1 MRKPSPATLLTVF
14 IILLALAARL
24 IPGPRTIDDSYN
36 TFRYA
41 RNLLAGEGF
50 VFNPGQPVLGTTTPL
65 YAFSMA
71 AIGALT
77 GGANA
82 NFPLNAWLF
91 NALADAATCFL
102 LIRLGKSLGKKKD
115 GIRWVG
121 YAAALAWAIAPY
133 SVTFSIGGLETSV
146 YVFLLTALAL
156 AYAERRRSLTG
167 LLGALAILTRPDAV
181 LLVAPMILDRL
192 VRALRKTDEPLSLRE
207 LLAFLIPTLAW
218 AAAATLLFGSPV
230 PHSVQAK
237 MGAYVLSANDA
248 LIRLIQHYATP
259 FLEQHLLGPALAV
272 GLGLVLYPFLY
283 LIGARRLYRLEPRLL
298 AWLVYPWLYLLV
310 FALPNPLIFRWY
322 LTPPLPAYFFG
333 ILAGVETLVL
343 GRKAMG
349 DVSMRSESM
358 REEPTARPYDP
369 SPQNSEVPSSISI
382 QQSAFSNSSSPLPQ
396 NASTQTSSTQP
407 SVKRRIALCVL
418 LILPTLLL
426 LTDWQLHPDHGPDR
440 PAPEMAW
447 YKLELLYRQAADFV
461 APQISASSVLAAGDV
476 GVLGYYTPGRILD
489 TVGLNSTEALKYY
502 PLDKRY
508 YVINYA
514 IAPDLI
520 IDQQPDWVVILEVYG
535 RLGLLPD
542 PRFQARYEL
551 VKILPTDIYGS
562 QGMLIYKRR

>member
-1 MRKPSPATLLTVF
+1 MRKPSLPALLTA
-14 IILLALAARL
+14 IILLLALAARL
-24 IPGPRTIDDSYN
+24 IPGPRTIDDSYI

-50 VFNPGQPVLGTTTPL
+50 VYNPGQPVLGTTTPL
-65 YAFSMA
+65 YTFSMA
-71 AIGALT
+71 AVGLLT
-77 GGANA
+77 GGVAA
-82 NFPLNAWLF
+82 KFPVNAWLF
-91 NALADAATCFL
+91 NALADAAACYL
-102 LIRLGKSLGKKKD
+102 LIRLGRRSGAAWP
-115 GIRWVG
+115 GF
-121 YAAALAWAIAPY
+121 AAALAWSIAPY
-133 SVTFSIGGLETSV
+133 SVTFSIGGLETSL
-146 YVFLLTALAL
+146 YVFLMTALAL
-156 AYAERRRSLTG
+156 AYAERRRTLTG

-181 LLVAPMILDRL
+181 LLVAPLILDRL
-192 VRALRKTDEPLSLRE
+192 VRAIRKSDEPLSAKE
-207 LLAFLIPTLAW
+207 LLAFLVPTLAW

-283 LIGARRLYRLEPRLL
+283 LVGARRIYRAEPRLL
-298 AWLVYPWLYLLV
+298 AWLVYPWLYFLV

-322 LTPPLPAYFFG
+322 LTPPLPAYFLG
-333 ILAGVETLVL
+333 ILAGIETLMIGEKRYSVL
-343 GRKAMG
+343 GIRNPASNPKPPVKPNTELPHTELP
-349 DVSMRSESM
+349 DSLSL
-358 REEPTARPYDP
+358 PPYSSTPDAA
-369 SPQNSEVPSSISI
+369 PSSISI
-382 QQSAFSNSSSPLPQ
+382 QQSAFSHSLSRKSLRTR
-396 NASTQTSSTQP
+396 AVLT
-407 SVKRRIALCVL
+407 IIL

-426 LTDWQLHPDHGPDR
+426 LSDWRLHPDHGLDR

-461 APQISASSVLAAGDV
+461 APQMSAKSVLAAGDV
-476 GVLGYYTPGRILD
+476 GVLGYYTPGIILD
-489 TVGLNSTEALKYY
+489 TVGLNSAEALQYY

-542 PRFQARYEL
+542 PRFQAQYQL
-551 VKILPTDIYGS
+551 VKTIPTDIYGS
-562 QGMLIYKRR
+562 EGMLIYKRR

>member
-14 IILLALAARL
+14 IVLLALAARL
-24 IPGPRTIDDSYN
+24 IPGPRTIDDSYI

-50 VFNPGQPVLGTTTPL
+50 VYNPGQPVLGTTTPL
-65 YAFSMA
+65 YTFSMA

-77 GGANA
+77 GGVNA

-91 NALADAATCFL
+91 NALADAATCY
-102 LIRLGKSLGKKKD
+102 LIISLGIYLAKRKD
-115 GIRWVG
+115 GIRWAG
-121 YAAALAWAIAPY
+121 YAAALVWAVAPY

-181 LLVAPMILDRL
+181 LLVAPLILDRL
-192 VRALRKTDEPLSLRE
+192 VRTIRKTDEPLSANE

-218 AAAATLLFGSPV
+218 AATASLLFGSPV

-237 MGAYVLSANDA
+237 MGAYVLATNDA

-283 LIGARRLYRLEPRLL
+283 LIGAKRIYRLEPRLL
-298 AWLVYPWLYLLV
+298 AWLVYPWLYFLV

-333 ILAGVETLVL
+333 ILAGMEMLV
-343 GRKAMG
+343 MG
-349 DVSMRSESM
+349 KSKQVNVSMSSEVMS
-358 REEPTARPYDP
+358 EEQPPLPTSTSSAP
-369 SPQNSEVPSSISI
+369 SSPPQNS
-382 QQSAFSNSSSPLPQ
+382 
-396 NASTQTSSTQP
+396 STQNSSTQP
-407 SVKRRIALCVL
+407 SLKLRVALC
-418 LILPTLLL
+418 ILLL
-426 LTDWQLHPDHGPDR
+426 LPALLSLTDWQLHPDHGPDR

-447 YKLELLYRQAADFV
+447 YKLELLYRKAADFV
-461 APQISASSVLAAGDV
+461 APQMTASSVLAAGDV
-476 GVLGYYTPGRILD
+476 GVLGYFTPGRILD
-489 TVGLNSTEALKYY
+489 TVGLNSPEALKYY
-502 PLDKRY
+502 PLDNRY

-514 IAPDLI
+514 VAPDLI

-542 PRFQARYEL
+542 PRFQAGYEL
-551 VKILPTDIYGS
+551 VKTLPTDIYGS
-562 QGMLIYKRR
+562 QGMLIFKKK

>member
-14 IILLALAARL
+14 IVLLALAARL
-24 IPGPRTIDDSYN
+24 IPGPRTIDDSYI

-50 VFNPGQPVLGTTTPL
+50 VYNPDQPVLGTTTPL

-77 GGANA
+77 GGKNA
-82 NFPLNAWLF
+82 NFPANAWLF
-91 NALADAATCFL
+91 NALADAATCYL
-102 LIRLGKSLGKKKD
+102 LIRLGIYLGKKAD
-115 GIRWVG
+115 GVGWTG
-121 YAAALAWAIAPY
+121 YAAALVWSIAPY
-133 SVTFSIGGLETSV
+133 SVTFSIGGLETSL

-156 AYAERRRSLTG
+156 AYAERRRNLTG

-192 VRALRKTDEPLSLRE
+192 VRALRKTDEPLSLKE
-207 LLAFLIPTLAW
+207 LLAFLVPTLAW
-218 AAAATLLFGSPV
+218 AAVATLLFGSPV

-298 AWLVYPWLYLLV
+298 AWLVYPWLYFLV

-333 ILAGVETLVL
+333 ILAGVETLVM

-349 DVSMRSESM
+349 DVSMRSEAM
-358 REEPTARPYDP
+358 RQGTSLY
-369 SPQNSEVPSSISI
+369 
-382 QQSAFSNSSSPLPQ
+382 PQ
-396 NASTQTSSTQP
+396 NASTQNSSTQP
-407 SVKRRIALCVL
+407 SLKRRIALCIL

-447 YKLELLYRQAADFV
+447 YKLELLYREAADFV
-461 APQISASSVLAAGDV
+461 APQMSANSVLAAGDV

-489 TVGLNSTEALKYY
+489 TVGLNSAEALKYY

-520 IDQQPDWVVILEVYG
+520 IDQRPDWVVILEVYG

-542 PRFQARYEL
+542 PRFQAQYEL
-551 VKILPTDIYGS
+551 VKKIPTDIYGS
-562 QGMLIYKRR
+562 DGMMVFKKK

>member
-14 IILLALAARL
+14 IVLLALAARL
-24 IPGPRTIDDSYN
+24 IPGPRTIDDSYI

-50 VFNPGQPVLGTTTPL
+50 VYNPGQPVLGTTTPL
-65 YAFSMA
+65 YTFSMA
-71 AIGALT
+71 AIGVLT

-91 NALADAATCFL
+91 NVLADAATCYL
-102 LIRLGKSLGKKKD
+102 LIRLGNTLGKNN
-115 GIRWVG
+115 GVRWAG
-121 YAAALAWAIAPY
+121 YSAALVWSIAPY
-133 SVTFSIGGLETSV
+133 SVTFSIGGLETSL

-181 LLVAPMILDRL
+181 LLVAPLILDRL
-192 VRALRKTDEPLSLRE
+192 VRAVRKTDAPLSRKE
-207 LLAFLIPTLAW
+207 LLAFLVPTLAW
-218 AAAATLLFGSPV
+218 AATATLLFGSPV

-259 FLEQHLLGPALAV
+259 FLEQHLLGSALAV

-283 LIGARRLYRLEPRLL
+283 LIGAKRIYRSEPRLL
-298 AWLVYPWLYLLV
+298 AWLVYPWLYFLV

-322 LTPPLPAYFFG
+322 LTPPLPAYFLG
-333 ILAGVETLVL
+333 ILVGVETLVR
-343 GRKAMG
+343 GKSKQVN
-349 DVSMRSESM
+349 VSMSSEVMS
-358 REEPTARPYDP
+358 EEQPPLPISTSSAP
-369 SPQNSEVPSSISI
+369 SSPPQN
-382 QQSAFSNSSSPLPQ
+382 
-396 NASTQTSSTQP
+396 SSTQP
-407 SVKRRIALCVL
+407 SLKLRVALCILLVL
-418 LILPTLLL
+418 PALLSM
-426 LTDWQLHPDHGPDR
+426 TDWRLHPDHAPDR

-447 YKLELLYRQAADFV
+447 YKLELLYREAADFV
-461 APQISASSVLAAGDV
+461 APQMTASSVLAAGDV

-489 TVGLNSTEALKYY
+489 TVGLNSAEALKYY
-502 PLDKRY
+502 PLDKRF

-514 IAPDLI
+514 ISPDLI

-542 PRFQARYEL
+542 LRFQTQYEL
-551 VKILPTDIYGS
+551 VKTLPTDIYGS
-562 QGMLIYKRR
+562 DGMLIFKRRQP